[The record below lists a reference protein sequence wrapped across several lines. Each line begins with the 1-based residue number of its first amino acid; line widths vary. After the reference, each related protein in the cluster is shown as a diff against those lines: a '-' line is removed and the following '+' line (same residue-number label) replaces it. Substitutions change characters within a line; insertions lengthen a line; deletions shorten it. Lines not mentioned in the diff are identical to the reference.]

1 MIYVKGFF
9 VKYFYDGSSQK
20 FEYDIRDFTDYK
32 NSEFMKLLRR
42 NGEIEACLYLMSEED
57 DTIIGSDTTLHR
69 NKYIANFIKT
79 VLENKNDK
87 EFVDNLDI
95 LNEEYPLGF
104 VGQYIALNGELPP
117 FGLDVLNFKD
127 TISDSKEYED
137 NATAIGECLVDIQKV
152 FSNQDYKIFGYK
164 DLFSVGE
171 DFIES
176 NNLTFCG
183 HFLYREHKFSLNER
197 CIWF

>member
-20 FEYDIRDFTDYK
+20 FEYGIRDFHDYK

-42 NGEIEACLYLMSEED
+42 NGEIEACLYLMSEKD
-57 DTIIGSDTTLHR
+57 DTIIGSVTTLHR

-87 EFVDNLDI
+87 EFVDNLTI
-95 LNEEYPLGF
+95 LSKEYPLGF
-104 VGQYIALNGELPP
+104 VGQYIALNGELPTL
-117 FGLDVLNFKD
+117 GLDVLNFKD
-127 TISDSKEYED
+127 TISDSKEYD
-137 NATAIGECLVDIQKV
+137 YNATAIGECLVNIQKV
-152 FSNQDYKIFGYK
+152 FGNQDYKIFGYK

-183 HFLYREHKFSLNER
+183 HFLYREHKFSLNEWY
-197 CIWF
+197 IWF